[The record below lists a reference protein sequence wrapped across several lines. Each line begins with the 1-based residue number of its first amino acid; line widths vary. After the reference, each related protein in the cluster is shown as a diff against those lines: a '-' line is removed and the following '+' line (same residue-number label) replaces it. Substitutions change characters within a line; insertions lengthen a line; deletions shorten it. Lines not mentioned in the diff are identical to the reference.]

1 MFRGLVSFNFYLY
14 GKFYLY
20 KNYLNLDDKALA
32 YFWTLK
38 DKTLFEMF
46 LFVELTQ
53 KMSISNDRCVKKFQA
68 NVSSGLKVRYFN
80 CINLTLS
87 R

>member
-1 MFRGLVSFNFYLY
+1 MFRGLVNFNFYFD
-14 GKFYLY
+14 GKFYRY

-53 KMSISNDRCVKKFQA
+53 KMSISKRPVCEEI
-68 NVSSGLKVRYFN
+68 SSERFF
-80 CINLTLS
+80 
-87 R
+87 RP

>member
-1 MFRGLVSFNFYLY
+1 MFRGLIIFNFTSN

-53 KMSISNDRCVKKFQA
+53 KMSI
-68 NVSSGLKVRYFN
+68 
-80 CINLTLS
+80 
-87 R
+87 

>member
-1 MFRGLVSFNFYLY
+1 MFRGLVSFNFTSN

-46 LFVELTQ
+46 LVVELTQ
-53 KMSISNDRCVKKFQA
+53 KMSI
-68 NVSSGLKVRYFN
+68 
-80 CINLTLS
+80 
-87 R
+87 

>member
-1 MFRGLVSFNFYLY
+1 MFRGLVSFNFTSKK

-53 KMSISNDRCVKKFQA
+53 KMSISTTGV
-68 NVSSGLKVRYFN
+68 
-80 CINLTLS
+80 
-87 R
+87 

>member
-1 MFRGLVSFNFYLY
+1 MFRGLVNLILLRK

-20 KNYLNLDDKALA
+20 KNYLNLDDKVLA

-38 DKTLFEMF
+38 DKILFEMF

-53 KMSISNDRCVKKFQA
+53 KMSISMTGV
-68 NVSSGLKVRYFN
+68 
-80 CINLTLS
+80 
-87 R
+87 

>member
-14 GKFYLY
+14 VKFYLY

-53 KMSISNDRCVKKFQA
+53 KMSIYQKWPECEEI
-68 NVSSGLKVRYFN
+68 SSERFF
-80 CINLTLS
+80 
-87 R
+87 RP

>member
-1 MFRGLVSFNFYLY
+1 MFRGLVGFNFTLY

-53 KMSISNDRCVKKFQA
+53 KMSISKWPVCEEI
-68 NVSSGLKVRYFN
+68 SSERFF
-80 CINLTLS
+80 
-87 R
+87 RP

>member
-38 DKTLFEMF
+38 DKTLVEMF

-53 KMSISNDRCVKKFQA
+53 KMLIYWPACEEISSELFFQPKS
-68 NVSSGLKVRYFN
+68 NVILLVM
-80 CINLTLS
+80 T
-87 R
+87 

>member
-1 MFRGLVSFNFYLY
+1 LY

-53 KMSISNDRCVKKFQA
+53 KMSIFKRPVCEEI
-68 NVSSGLKVRYFN
+68 SSERFF
-80 CINLTLS
+80 
-87 R
+87 RP

>member
-1 MFRGLVSFNFYLY
+1 MFHGLVKFNFTSN

-32 YFWTLK
+32 NFWTLK

-46 LFVELTQ
+46 LVVELIQ
-53 KMSISNDRCVKKFQA
+53 KMSIQMTGV
-68 NVSSGLKVRYFN
+68 
-80 CINLTLS
+80 
-87 R
+87 